1 MSSFLDNMRD
11 TNRRL
16 GFWLDSMAASNAPP
30 ALAAQ
35 EYMAALLS
43 ELLRAGA
50 GLRAEPLSLQSAD
63 PELES
68 EIASY
73 RGLVE
78 RLRVLLPSIHSQ
90 LLAERARLEVQRA
103 RVRSAAEWAR
113 ASRQT
118 L

>member
-1 MSSFLDNMRD
+1 MSSLLDNMRD

-16 GFWLDSMAASNAPP
+16 GFWLDSIAASNGSP

-43 ELLRAGA
+43 ELLRAGT
-50 GLRAEPLSLQSAD
+50 GLRAEPLSLHSPD
-63 PELES
+63 PELEK

-73 RGLVE
+73 RCLVE
-78 RLRVLLPSIHSQ
+78 RLRELMPSIHSQ
-90 LLAERARLEVQRA
+90 LLAERDRLEVQRA